1 MWKGYV
7 YTETKKNKLHEAMLP
22 GVFLTKKPNR
32 IKIFIFKPKPSIR
45 TILQETVSVLI
56 VNEQS
61 KWSFD
66 NNKDLNQDNLHVY
79 MGLEYHI
86 YKLGNIIHTC

>member
-1 MWKGYV
+1 MHLKNFP
-7 YTETKKNKLHEAMLP
+7 TKNPIASKFSFFEA
-22 GVFLTKKPNR
+22 
-32 IKIFIFKPKPSIR
+32 KPSIR
-45 TILQETVSVLI
+45 TILQETVSVVI